1 MLLIEDNKMSFQDW
15 LKDDSKILLFDGGF
29 GSELIKRGLVSGKI
43 PDILN
48 IEQPEVIS
56 EIHKSYYNAG
66 SDMCQT
72 NTFGST
78 PLNLRHYNL
87 ENRIEEII
95 KNALENIRKVRP
107 SGCLIVGDIGPTGEF
122 RPPVGNAS
130 SEEWYLSFSTQ
141 AELLEKGVD
150 LWHIETISDLEEM
163 LTAIKAIRDVS
174 KKPLIASIT
183 YKKTKRG
190 FFTIMGDSLEKC
202 IKALD
207 NENVDVIG
215 ANCTL
220 GSNDML
226 DLLKDAVE
234 FTDKPLSVK
243 PNAGQPII
251 NGDNTYYEQ
260 PIEEF
265 ANDIREM
272 IELGAKIVG
281 GCCGTSPIT
290 IKEIRRIIDS
300 F

>member
-1 MLLIEDNKMSFQDW
+1 MSFQDW
-15 LKDDSKILLFDGGF
+15 LNDDSKIILFDGGF
-29 GSELIKRGLVSGKI
+29 GTELIKRNVTSGKI

-48 IEQPEVIS
+48 IEQPEIIS
-56 EIHKSYYNAG
+56 EIHKSYYDAG

-78 PLNLRHYNL
+78 PLNLSHHNL
-87 ENRIEEII
+87 ESRIEEII
-95 KNALENIRKVRP
+95 ENALKNIKKVCP
-107 SGCLIVGDIGPTGEF
+107 SRCLIVGDIGPTGEF
-122 RPPVGNAS
+122 RPPIGNAS
-130 SEEWYLSFSTQ
+130 NEQWYSSFSTQ
-141 AELLEKGVD
+141 AKLLEKGVD

-163 LTAIKAIRDVS
+163 LTAIKAVREVS

-190 FFTIMGDSLEKC
+190 FFTIMGNSLEKC

-226 DLLKDAVE
+226 ELLKDAVE
-234 FTDKPLSVK
+234 VTNKPLSVK

-251 NGDNTYYEQ
+251 KGDKTYYEQ
-260 PIEEF
+260 PIKRF
-265 ANDIREM
+265 ANDIQEM

-281 GCCGTSPIT
+281 GCCGTSPKT

-300 F
+300 L